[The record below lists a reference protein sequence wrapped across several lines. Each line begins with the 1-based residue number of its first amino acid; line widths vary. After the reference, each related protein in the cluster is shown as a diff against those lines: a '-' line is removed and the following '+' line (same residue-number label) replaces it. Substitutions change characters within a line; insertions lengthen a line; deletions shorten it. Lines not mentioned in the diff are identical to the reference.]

1 MRPMPCLSLAHAV
14 YVYYCTGIY
23 GGFYMISKD
32 ESTTTKYYGASQYN
46 KERTNHSQF
55 NDGAGLFWPADAFS
69 HTNKKT
75 SGQDAARNR

>member
-1 MRPMPCLSLAHAV
+1 
-14 YVYYCTGIY
+14 
-23 GGFYMISKD
+23 MISKD

>member
-1 MRPMPCLSLAHAV
+1 
-14 YVYYCTGIY
+14 
-23 GGFYMISKD
+23 MISKD

-46 KERTNHSQF
+46 KERNNHSQF

-75 SGQDAARNR
+75 VGRTQPETDNTYFKHKREPEFCFLALFLCYTLNF